1 MRALWNILVIS
12 ALFAAAFHVLA
23 QISLPPPHPLQ
34 GQQTAGQVPP
44 PPPANPGSAD
54 AIRLSARLDEAK
66 RVLVMLLEPAAVT
79 KLLRYEDDK
88 YGQPDSDQKLKH
100 RRDAISESIK
110 QLKAG
115 CK

>member
-1 MRALWNILVIS
+1 MRALRNILVIP
-12 ALFAAAFHVLA
+12 ALFVAHFHAFA
-23 QISLPPPHPLQ
+23 QISLPRYPVQ
-34 GQQTAGQVPP
+34 GQQPAGQVPP
-44 PPPANPGSAD
+44 PPPATPGNTD
-54 AIRLSARLDEAK
+54 AIRLSARLDETK
-66 RVLVMLLEPAAVT
+66 RVLVILLEPAAVT